1 MNKELTT
8 ITLNVSKEAAEGM
21 KLYEEQNKRKTEV
34 FIDKLFCMMNEDVVD
49 RAAFAIYEFFIV
61 PAAEESD
68 EKKDEVVLKML
79 AYFFYKLMEDEFP
92 MTTVFYPINKI
103 AEIIKQRVFI
113 AMNKVGELLQRD
125 GENPL
130 GIKPVSFVCDRCRE
144 LVKPG
149 EEHSFTVCPSCYEEL
164 KQYDICQPDNK

>member
-1 MNKELTT
+1 
-8 ITLNVSKEAAEGM
+8 M

-103 AEIIKQRVFI
+103 AEII
-113 AMNKVGELLQRD
+113 N
-125 GENPL
+125 
-130 GIKPVSFVCDRCRE
+130 
-144 LVKPG
+144 
-149 EEHSFTVCPSCYEEL
+149 SFTVCPSCYEEL
-164 KQYDICQPDNK
+164 KQYDICQPNKKIIVDKCFLR